1 MNLSTLLAIAVLVM
15 LPASEALPQ
24 AASSATPP
32 SADVIAQRRA
42 EQALPRTTV
51 AFDPQ
56 AFDKYAGFYQL
67 TPRLILTV
75 SREGEHFFA
84 RLTGQ
89 QNVEIFPESPTK
101 FFLKVVAAQLSFNLD
116 TDGNVVSATLH
127 QAGQEPTAPRVD
139 EAKAK
144 AIEALA
150 QVPRKIVPRT
160 WQSLPGITP
169 RFLTANTTGEDYD
182 SLFSPDG
189 KTVLFSRTTNG
200 TDWQLM
206 AVPAAGGEPK
216 LFAQTT
222 LPVAATRASW
232 SHRKDGRIA
241 FTGIAPDGA
250 ASVWV
255 IDASGGNARE
265 VTAKGLSN
273 QIFYPSWYPDGEHLA
288 VMDGLEL
295 VVKRI
300 DLAGGTADVLTD
312 HARVL
317 TGMPSVSPDGQWIV
331 FAGQANKG
339 QPYDQS
345 QNVLWLVSAT
355 GGLRTL
361 EANPEH
367 GRAPTWSPDGKRVT
381 FESDRGSPDNRYA
394 IFIIDADG
402 TGLTQVTDYDL
413 NANHSVWSA
422 DGRHMT
428 FSAHN
433 PKTNLNG
440 IAIIDLP

>member
-1 MNLSTLLAIAVLVM
+1 MNLSTFLAITVLVM
-15 LPASEALPQ
+15 LPASTALPQ
-24 AASSATPP
+24 AASSASSP
-32 SADVIAQRRA
+32 SAEVIAQRRA
-42 EQALPRTTV
+42 EQALPRTAV
-51 AFDPQ
+51 AFDPK
-56 AFDKYAGFYQL
+56 AFDKYLGFYQL
-67 TPRLILTV
+67 TPRMIFAIT
-75 SREGEHFFA
+75 REGEHFFV
-84 RLTGQ
+84 RPTGQ
-89 QNVEIFPESPTK
+89 PNFEVFPESATK
-101 FFLKVVAAQLSFNLD
+101 FFLKVVPAQLSFNLD
-116 TDGNVVSATLH
+116 ADGHVVSATLH
-127 QAGQEPTAPRVD
+127 QAGQEIPAPRVD
-139 EAKAK
+139 EAQAK

-150 QVPRKIVPRT
+150 QAPRKIVPRT
-160 WQSLPGITP
+160 WQSLPGIAP

-216 LFAQTT
+216 PFSQTT

-232 SHRKDGRIA
+232 SHRKDGQIA
-241 FTGIAPDGA
+241 FTGISPSGS

-255 IDASGGNARE
+255 IDSTGRNAHE

-273 QIFYPSWYPDGEHLA
+273 QMFYPSWYPDGKHLA

-300 DLAGGTADVLTD
+300 DLAGGTSDVVTD
-312 HARVL
+312 HNRVL

-345 QNVLWLVSAT
+345 QNILWVVSDS
-355 GGLRTL
+355 GELRTL
-361 EANPEH
+361 EANPEQ

-394 IFIIDADG
+394 VFIINADG
-402 TGLTQVTDYDL
+402 TGLVQVTDYDL

-428 FSAHN
+428 FSAHD
-433 PKTNLNG
+433 PKTNMDG